1 MYSLCQAS
9 HLAEKSDMKETY
21 PSSKGASIQGVVKQ
35 CLFSSLHMQQF
46 AKHQY

>member
-1 MYSLCQAS
+1 MYSLRQAS

-21 PSSKGASIQGVVKQ
+21 HCSKDASIQRVIKE

-46 AKHQY
+46 AKRQY